1 VNDFVAAA
9 RAALCEAWSSTDQLN
24 APPELAEHE
33 FLYKEAKKH
42 YLNKDFSIAT
52 EYCEVYK
59 QKFIYTLNIK
69 H

>member
-1 VNDFVAAA
+1 LNDFFAAA
-9 RAALCEAWSSTDQLN
+9 RAALCEAWSSTDQSN

-52 EYCEVYK
+52 EYCEVKAESYYLSA
-59 QKFIYTLNIK
+59 QY
-69 H
+69 